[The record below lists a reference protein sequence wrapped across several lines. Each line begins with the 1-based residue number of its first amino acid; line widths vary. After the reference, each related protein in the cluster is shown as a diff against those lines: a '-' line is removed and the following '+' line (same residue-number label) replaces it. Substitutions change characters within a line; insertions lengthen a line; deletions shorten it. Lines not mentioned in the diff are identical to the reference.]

1 MLGAPVGRLELSIG
15 VNALLPEQFG
25 QRVLIAVQV
34 EGEPLRPF
42 GQRHHRQP
50 FRRVRREQSVHPPA
64 GQSRRPEPGGQH
76 QPHHR
81 KPFSHYS
88 APFPLFSSIP
98 ARGGAVKGWLGQ
110 ISPCP
115 PADPPKGTKKGRWSG
130 ALFWYK
136 RNAFRL
142 SQGEIH
148 RFSGSISWVVTMFT
162 LPLLSRIHAQTKI
175 SAVATTVPMA
185 SGSVRL
191 VREKKPVISEVMMDT
206 TIRNR

>member
-1 MLGAPVGRLELSIG
+1 MKFGTRTLFACAAGAALSLSLFC
-15 VNALLPEQFG
+15 AAPSAAE
-25 QRVLIAVQV
+25 
-34 EGEPLRPF
+34 
-42 GQRHHRQP
+42 
-50 FRRVRREQSVHPPA
+50 
-64 GQSRRPEPGGQH
+64 
-76 QPHHR
+76 
-81 KPFSHYS
+81 KPFTLTS
-88 APFPLFSSIP
+88 PQLKD
-98 ARGGAVKGWLGQ
+98 GGVMGTEQVFNAFGCTGKN
-110 ISPCP
+110 ISPELVWS
-115 PADPPKGTKKGRWSG
+115 DPPKGTKKGRWSG